1 MGRVDVDTAGWVR
14 GLEGTETV
22 DVRLGYDP
30 EDPLAVTVEVTG
42 ESRRSRWV
50 FARDLLADGLRSMT
64 PLGDGRI
71 QVQATSVLA
80 EITVECVDGDVEV
93 LRLPWWNTR
102 EFVRRTVEE
111 VPRGEE
117 PCDVD
122 GWVAALTASSD

>member
-80 EITVECVDGDVEV
+80 EITVECEDGDAPV

-117 PCDVD
+117 SCDVD

>member
-14 GLEGTETV
+14 TLDGTETV

-30 EDPLAVTVEVTG
+30 GDPMAVTVEVAG
-42 ESRRSRWV
+42 EGRRSRWV

-64 PLGDGRI
+64 GLGEGRV

-80 EITVECVDGDVEV
+80 EITVEREDGDVEV

-102 EFVRRTVEE
+102 EFVRRTLEE

-117 PCDVD
+117 ACDVD
-122 GWVAALTASSD
+122 GWLAALTASPE